1 MLYDAANSKLSIGGR
16 FTTIGAASVVD
27 IIPAETRNRIARL
40 TTGATA
46 TLDAWDPNA
55 GGSLTEVRA
64 IAHDTANGFV
74 YLGGTFATI
83 GGTGRNR
90 IARVSDG
97 ATATLD
103 AWDPNVSVASG
114 AAIINAILLY
124 PASSRLIIAGNF
136 DAIVNQVDSLGNDIA
151 GLDT

>member
-1 MLYDAANSKLSIGGR
+1 
-16 FTTIGAASVVD
+16 
-27 IIPAETRNRIARL
+27 L

-55 GGSLTEVRA
+55 GGSGTEVQF
-64 IAHDTANGFV
+64 ILHDTANGFI
-74 YLGGTFATI
+74 YLGGSFTTI
-83 GGTGRNR
+83 GVTTRNR

-103 AWDPNVSVASG
+103 GWDPDVSIASG
-114 AAIINAILLY
+114 TASVRRILLY
-124 PASSRLIIAGNF
+124 PVNGKAIIAGNF
-136 DAIVNQVDSLGNDIA
+136 DAIVNQVDTLGNDIA